1 LRGTRIGEGVR
12 ISWVRR
18 ARRGGDSWEA
28 LEVPLDES
36 VEAFRVEILDAG
48 DAIRVIE
55 SDEPEALYASAD
67 EIADF
72 GAPQS
77 SLTVRV
83 AQLSAVVGPGRVR
96 EATFSL

>member
-1 LRGTRIGEGVR
+1 
-12 ISWVRR
+12 VRR
-18 ARRGGDSWEA
+18 ARRGGDSWDA

-36 VEAFRVEILDAG
+36 VEAYRVEILDAD

-96 EATFSL
+96 EATLSL